1 MGEQRRREEDEQEE
15 EGEEDVG
22 EITSGQAQG
31 SMYILL
37 ESCSKKKKKF
47 SGYRSLLQCSQAHA
61 PLLHLCY
68 TQNRLGSR
76 KHTDPIP
83 RDSDEIGVG

>member
-1 MGEQRRREEDEQEE
+1 MGEQRRREEEEQEE

-37 ESCSKKKKKF
+37 ESCSKKNLWIQKPAAVLT
-47 SGYRSLLQCSQAHA
+47 STRTTSP
-61 PLLHLCY
+61 PLLH
-68 TQNRLGSR
+68 TESPGQ
-76 KHTDPIP
+76 P
-83 RDSDEIGVG
+83 

>member
-37 ESCSKKKKKF
+37 ESCSKKKKILWIQKPAAVLT
-47 SGYRSLLQCSQAHA
+47 STRTTSP
-61 PLLHLCY
+61 PLLH
-68 TQNRLGSR
+68 TESPGQ
-76 KHTDPIP
+76 P
-83 RDSDEIGVG
+83 